1 MVKSPTPARRT
12 STHVE
17 NSPRCWPLRDTYA
30 AAKSVGAK
38 SWNQIE
44 AQFLQAMWAFDSSV
58 ASTVGRQDMTDEEKT
73 ALSGDLQ
80 NGKGD
85 FFNDLLAL
93 LLENCSGI
101 GSLSARNAV
110 PGLIVRTHN
119 LDGVYPA
126 KGPIEFLLEAKMTGT
141 PKHVNSPKQKP
152 VGRPG
157 SADLD
162 KRVKELAFK
171 SIDLKGEYSRL
182 RTSEGHEPSAN
193 GGDLTTW
200 LHTIS
205 PKIHFFLA
213 VRVIDDSDFARTM
226 QWARTAQQV
235 VDSVGLFCFEQQGD
249 AYRRRTGVPVDL
261 ELERVLY
268 RACTSLKA
276 IAKRRSK

>member
-1 MVKSPTPARRT
+1 M
-12 STHVE
+12 
-17 NSPRCWPLRDTYA
+17 YA
-30 AAKSVGAK
+30 SAKSTGAK

-44 AQFLQAMWAFDSSV
+44 AQFLDAMWAFDSSV

-152 VGRPG
+152 AGRPG

-235 VDSVGLFCFEQQGD
+235 VDSVGLFCFEQHGD
-249 AYRRRTGVPVDL
+249 AYRRRAGVPVDL

-268 RACTSLKA
+268 RACTDLKA
-276 IAKRRSK
+276 IAKQGSK